1 MSIDNVV
8 IIMSSYVISWLE
20 LLRSVPEYLVNLIS
34 LCL

>member
-20 LLRSVPEYLVNLIS
+20 LLRSVPEIFSKFN
-34 LCL
+34 